1 MKDKKEFFEEF
12 IQIWKQSNAP
22 SNEQEFEI
30 CFIQPFA
37 LRQHEQKAF
46 EDLSKAIY
54 EDCCDAG
61 LAKRPPTG
69 MDDRFTALTLGL
81 DQAYQGKL
89 DLEQCNEHIYETF
102 KWFGESHDKYL
113 SPSFAI
119 IQSSGTGKTKLMKQ
133 YKKAVAEK
141 RYFKCPHVLLLLCL
155 PAGKDPPKDHAQHFD
170 HLLYVPS
177 IPFNSSNEV
186 LEEERKNLLDSLDT
200 IHYCQRNN

>member
-1 MKDKKEFFEEF
+1 
-12 IQIWKQSNAP
+12 
-22 SNEQEFEI
+22 
-30 CFIQPFA
+30 
-37 LRQHEQKAF
+37 
-46 EDLSKAIY
+46 
-54 EDCCDAG
+54 
-61 LAKRPPTG
+61 

-170 HLLYVPS
+170 HRLYVPS

-200 IHYCQRNN
+200 IVNETTDERIVLLIDEAHALVESDKGGLYNAPTSKL